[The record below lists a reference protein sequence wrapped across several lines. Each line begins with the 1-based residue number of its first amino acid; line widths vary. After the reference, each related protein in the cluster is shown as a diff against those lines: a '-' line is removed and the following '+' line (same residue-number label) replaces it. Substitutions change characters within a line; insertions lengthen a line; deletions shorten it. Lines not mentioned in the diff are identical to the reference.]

1 MTIRIL
7 HSAALPYLVETA
19 RQQEMPSVDYC
30 RRALTSGGQLGTMG
44 SIAWSGEIISMD
56 RSVSKAGTMKNKSL
70 VSLNLIFCRRLWNYL
85 SIVDCIHGYRLRD
98 FSHFLSH
105 SFANFPISLSCRLSL
120 SISPPLLLFRSLSIF
135 LSLFLSP
142 TLSVSLSF
150 SLSLSPSHQ
159 LSLTHYLSLCPPPCY
174 FSLYLFPF
182 LSLTPTI
189 LHVAICQMPITFAM
203 TES

>member
-120 SISPPLLLFRSLSIF
+120 SPSPPPPPPLALSQSLY
-135 LSLFLSP
+135 
-142 TLSVSLSF
+142 LSVSLSH
-150 SLSLSPSHQ
+150 PP
-159 LSLTHYLSLCPPPCY
+159 TNYL
-174 FSLYLFPF
+174 
-182 LSLTPTI
+182 
-189 LHVAICQMPITFAM
+189 
-203 TES
+203 